1 MKPELYLC
9 KHSDC
14 KSCTEKVQFGFETF
28 HMVKGESHTFKSI
41 DAYTLVFLISGKVLI
56 SCNEFIDI
64 PLHTGQMGIW
74 AMNSK
79 CSWKALSDTSC
90 IILRGKDEHIP
101 CDKKAMEQRA
111 GSWHDAIPTFPILSI
126 KERLLEFI
134 LSVKKY
140 LDDGVTCPYMYAAKQ
155 KELSMIFRSYYST
168 DELRTFFFPT
178 VRRTPEFETFVM
190 NNYLKMKGV
199 QEFVDLSGMN
209 LSTFN
214 RKFKAHF
221 KQSPYQWLIQ
231 QKSKHIYHDLSTT
244 NRSFASIAREYDFSD
259 ASHFNRYCKT
269 MFGSSPSTIRHRR
282 NTHA

>member
-9 KHSDC
+9 RHRDC
-14 KSCTEKVQFGFETF
+14 ISCTEKSQSGFESL
-28 HMVKGESHTFKSI
+28 HMVKGESHTFEEVE
-41 DAYTLVFLISGKVLI
+41 AYTLVFLISGKVLI

-64 PLHTGQMGIW
+64 PLHSGQMGIW
-74 AMNSK
+74 PMNSK
-79 CSWKALSDTSC
+79 CSWKVLSDVSS
-90 IILRGKDEHIP
+90 IVLRGKDDNVP
-101 CDKKAMEQRA
+101 CDKIAMERRA
-111 GSWHDAIPTFPILSI
+111 GSWHDAIPAFPILSI
-126 KERLLEFI
+126 KERLMEFI
-134 LSVKKY
+134 VSVMKY
-140 LDDGVTCPYMYAAKQ
+140 LDDGVSCPYMYTAKQ

-168 DELRTFFFPT
+168 EELVQFFFPT

-231 QKSKHIYHDLSTT
+231 QKSKHIYHDLSAT
-244 NRSFASIAREYDFSD
+244 NKTFASIAREYNFSD

-269 MFGSSPSTIRHRR
+269 MFGSSPSTIRDRR
-282 NTHA
+282 NSHA